1 VPPPATKQSGQ
12 PSAPPSDKG
21 IRPISAAAAPQPSAA
36 PKDALKALSAQAP
49 QLRRAVEQQSI
60 VLQTA
65 RGLSNALKQGDG
77 TVILNLQPPRLGQ
90 LKVHMTLQDAVISA
104 RIEPTSAA
112 ARQLLI
118 DSEHSLR
125 AALEARGL
133 SVERIEV
140 DAVKPPS
147 HTIEPAPPQAG
158 YKDDGPRPD
167 HPGGESAGAW
177 HSGGQGKAGSGA
189 EAHTG
194 DASDAEASSETV
206 GAVLGS
212 ASVSYV
218 LDNGGAYR
226 LHLDAL
232 A

>member
-1 VPPPATKQSGQ
+1 V
-12 PSAPPSDKG
+12 
-21 IRPISAAAAPQPSAA
+21 RPISGALPAAAAP
-36 PKDALKALSAQAP
+36 PKDALKALTAQAP

-60 VLQTA
+60 VLQAA

-90 LKVHMTLQDAVISA
+90 LKVHMTLHDAVISA
-104 RIEPTSAA
+104 RIEPTTAA

-140 DAVKPPS
+140 DAVKPPP
-147 HTIEPAPPQAG
+147 HAIDPAPPTESRHA
-158 YKDDGPRPD
+158 KEDGTKPD

-177 HSGGQGKAGSGA
+177 NSRGGGGSAGSGA

-194 DASDAEASSETV
+194 DARNGYAEASDPSGTV